1 MAADAG
7 TEVIPQPS
15 VNAAEDLPEY
25 VVDRVPAVI
34 ARPADPTPSPVP
46 IQQPVVVAPAPS
58 PPTAPPEAPA
68 APPAAPS
75 QPSAEQPVPPPM
87 AQPVPAPS
95 PAPAQPTPAP
105 PPAPTTEQ
113 AALPPSIAGSPLT
126 DADLA
131 NDIRA
136 ILSGGAP
143 QASTAV
149 PMSDPGRPVDTPNTQ
164 EIFDKIRASMAYANS
179 YDLGTRDLRR
189 FEEFERKGAAAV
201 RAPAPAPAP
210 PMTQTLS
217 QLTIAPEVLS
227 GVALVPGCAGAAL
240 TMTVAPER
248 SVAMYDTGE
257 HVLSAGDLYPDQLT
271 VGSGAGVAFSYG
283 QLVAM
288 GDFYATVDDLKN
300 ADPAE
305 LSQLKALI
313 IRNTAFYRKP
323 IGGRTKDDPDDISH
337 KAWNDATNK
346 RYLALADDNYAHF
359 SPPDVLG
366 LTDHI
371 TTPTNRSEWEK
382 YHERAITEMKAL
394 VAAHPNASVAPFG
407 PLATN
412 AFGDH
417 FLTDAFASGHLVNKE
432 VVINRFRR
440 GFYQGTNTLTSAAE
454 KFLAKLAAAAW
465 ARPAI
470 RETFS
475 PLELPTR
482 DANKLWIKW
491 NIDTE
496 NAFRK
501 LLIQIAER
509 EPSKVENLVAKTL
522 HDHLNE
528 VGVEVVNDNGDGPW
542 KLKGDYYLGE
552 PTLSIMRKAVQ
563 QSVDNILSPE
573 ILVSEADRGPLS
585 ISHHGAQIAKVWK
598 YVPKP
603 TAAGRAQ
610 VLKAIDSFT
619 DLNSQK
625 LLTAAADLLERQRKL
640 IADELI
646 ERDFLAHE

>member
-1 MAADAG
+1 M
-7 TEVIPQPS
+7 
-15 VNAAEDLPEY
+15 
-25 VVDRVPAVI
+25 
-34 ARPADPTPSPVP
+34 
-46 IQQPVVVAPAPS
+46 PAP
-58 PPTAPPEAPA
+58 T
-68 APPAAPS
+68 
-75 QPSAEQPVPPPM
+75 
-87 AQPVPAPS
+87 
-95 PAPAQPTPAP
+95 PTPAAEP
-105 PPAPTTEQ
+105 
-113 AALPPSIAGSPLT
+113 ALPASIAGSPLT

-136 ILSGGAP
+136 ILSGGAAQP
-143 QASTAV
+143 AAAA
-149 PMSDPGRPVDTPNTQ
+149 PMSDPGRPIDSPNTQ

-189 FEEFERKGAAAV
+189 FEQFERNAAAAARV
-201 RAPAPAPAP
+201 PAPPPAP
-210 PMTQTLS
+210 PMTESMS
-217 QLTIAPEVLS
+217 QPIIAPEVLS

-240 TMTVAPER
+240 TMALAPER

-283 QLVAM
+283 QLVSM

-300 ADPAE
+300 AAPAE
-305 LSQLKALI
+305 LSALKALI
-313 IRNTAFYRKP
+313 TRNTAFYRKP
-323 IGGRTKDDPDDISH
+323 VGGRPKDDPDDISH
-337 KAWNDATNK
+337 KQWNDATSK
-346 RYLALADDNYAHF
+346 RYLKLADDNYAHF

-382 YHERAITEMKAL
+382 YHNRAIEEMKAL

-440 GFYQGTNTLTSAAE
+440 GFYKGTSTLTSGAE
-454 KFLAKLAAAAW
+454 KFLEKLAAAAW
-465 ARPAI
+465 AYPTI

-482 DANKLWIKW
+482 DASKLFIQW

-509 EPSKVENLVAKTL
+509 EPTKVQNLVAKTL
-522 HDHLNE
+522 HDHLNQ

-552 PTLSIMRKAVQ
+552 PTLTIMRKAVQ

-585 ISHHGAQIAKVWK
+585 LAHHGAQIAKVWK
-598 YVPKP
+598 FVPKP

-619 DLNSQK
+619 DLNSPT
-625 LLTAAADLLERQRKL
+625 LLTAAAELLERQRKL

-646 ERDFLAHE
+646 ERKFLAHE